1 MSSLRACR
9 PEEYQDATTRPSE
22 RKNEEA
28 RRVRASFAS
37 VRFCR
42 SGSAFVLSARPATA
56 AGCFTTLSSRDS
68 GLFACKFVRGSFL
81 VGGTPTLGSD
91 RSLCLRIHRR
101 ESAGSLSTRTASTP
115 RLHSALSSCAV
126 YSGAVSTASSVAAS
140 ASLVHH
146 IPVVVG
152 LVSHYPS
159 PAANFRVGQ
168 SGCSTSVSVSNE
180 VVEALA
186 APA

>member
-1 MSSLRACR
+1 MFMQLRGRA
-9 PEEYQDATTRPSE
+9 SE
-22 RKNEEA
+22 KTKRHGES
-28 RRVRASFAS
+28 RASFAS
-37 VRFCR
+37 VRFGR
-42 SGSAFVLSARPATA
+42 SGIAFVLSARPATA

-68 GLFACKFVRGSFL
+68 GLFACEFVRGSFL

-91 RSLCLRIHRR
+91 RSLRLGIHRG
-101 ESAGSLSTRTASTP
+101 ESAGSLPTRTAGAS

-126 YSGAVSTASSVAAS
+126 HGGAIPARAVAAS

-152 LVSHYPS
+152 LVSHYRS
-159 PAANFRVGQ
+159 PAAKFRIGQ

-180 VVEALA
+180 MVEALT

>member
-1 MSSLRACR
+1 MQLQGRASEKTKRHGVLRA
-9 PEEYQDATTRPSE
+9 P
-22 RKNEEA
+22 
-28 RRVRASFAS
+28 FAS
-37 VRFCR
+37 VRFGR

-91 RSLCLRIHRR
+91 RSLRLGIHRR

-115 RLHSALSSCAV
+115 HLHSALSSRAA
-126 YSGAVSTASSVAAS
+126 YGGAISAARSVAAS

-152 LVSHYPS
+152 LVCHYPS
-159 PAANFRVGQ
+159 PPQIFELVRAAARPP
-168 SGCSTSVSVSNE
+168 S
-180 VVEALA
+180 L
-186 APA
+186 